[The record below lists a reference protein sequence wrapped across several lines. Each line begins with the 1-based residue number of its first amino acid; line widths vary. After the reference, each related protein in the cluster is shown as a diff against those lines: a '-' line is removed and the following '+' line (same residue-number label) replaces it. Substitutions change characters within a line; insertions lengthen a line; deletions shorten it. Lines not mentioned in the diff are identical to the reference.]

1 MRRSLSYNA
10 DGFCVTI
17 ENYTVF
23 LHIQSVPRAI
33 PLYPASAFARREGTA
48 IPLADLLRV
57 ITPDLSA
64 DSVTKQIHHHAELLY
79 RGRKI
84 MQIDKRTRTEE
95 EAQWVAIGD
104 YKASIV
110 WYDAQK
116 MEWFVTRTMWDLV
129 TPYKK
134 TA

>member
-10 DGFCVTI
+10 DGFCVEI
-17 ENYTVF
+17 EHYTVF
-23 LHIQSVPRAI
+23 LHIQGIPRPI
-33 PLYPASAFARREGTA
+33 PLYPASAFARREDA
-48 IPLADLLRV
+48 AVPLKDLLRV
-57 ITPDLSA
+57 IMPELSA
-64 DSVTKQIHHHAELLY
+64 ETVAKQIHHHAELLY

-95 EAQWVAIGD
+95 EAHSVAIGD

-116 MEWFVTRTMWDLV
+116 MEWFVTRTTWDFV